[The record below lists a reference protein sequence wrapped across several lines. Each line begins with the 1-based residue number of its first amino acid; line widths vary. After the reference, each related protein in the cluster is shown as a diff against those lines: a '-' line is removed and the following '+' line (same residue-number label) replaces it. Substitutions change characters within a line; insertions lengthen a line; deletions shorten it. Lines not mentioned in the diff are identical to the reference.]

1 MGYASYGVPANPL
14 TSYSFENSLN
24 PKQTG
29 PIGGNFGLKA
39 GKSFDVGQEGRL
51 NLFATANFDNGFQFR
66 EGLNQSL
73 NAQGAKLKSFHQEK
87 ATQTTN
93 TTGMFNANYHIND
106 RHNVAYNFLYVNSSD
121 LSRDIYTG
129 SDRDFEGEHDS
140 HI

>member
-1 MGYASYGVPANPL
+1 MIRRPPRS
-14 TSYSFENSLN
+14 T
-24 PKQTG
+24 
-29 PIGGNFGLKA
+29 
-39 GKSFDVGQEGRL
+39 
-51 NLFATANFDNGFQFR
+51 LFPYTTLFRSQFR

-129 SDRDFEGEHDS
+129 SDRDFERSEERRVGKECRSRWAQYD
-140 HI
+140 